1 MFIKQYM
8 MEMKDMFQNI
18 GFTELLL
25 IAVVA
30 LVLFGPNKLPEI
42 GRVLGRTLR
51 DFKKG
56 AYELMN
62 DEPKAAPTSA
72 PVVAQQAPEASPAV
86 EEQAPAVAFAASGPA
101 LDEADAS
108 PVSPAPATA
117 VASAGRFAAMDE
129 ADAPLASSE
138 EPAVV
143 QPAEKSAVAF
153 VSSTPGPD
161 LAADSDVKPAIS
173 KPAPTAVQPS
183 HPRRLPD

>member
-1 MFIKQYM
+1 
-8 MEMKDMFQNI
+8 MFQNI

-62 DEPKAAPTSA
+62 DEPKATPAPA
-72 PVVAQQAPEASPAV
+72 PVVAQQAPKASPAV
-86 EEQAPAVAFAASGPA
+86 EEQVPAVAFAASGPA
-101 LDEADAS
+101 LDE
-108 PVSPAPATA
+108 V
-117 VASAGRFAAMDE
+117 
-129 ADAPLASSE
+129 DAPLASSE

-153 VSSTPGPD
+153 VSSAPGPD
-161 LAADSDVKPAIS
+161 LAADSNVQPAIS
-173 KPAPTAVQPS
+173 KPAPAAVQPS

>member
-1 MFIKQYM
+1 
-8 MEMKDMFQNI
+8 MFQNI

-62 DEPKAAPTSA
+62 DEPKAAAPA
-72 PVVAQQAPEASPAV
+72 PVVVQPAPQASSAAEGLVA
-86 EEQAPAVAFAASGPA
+86 EEQAPAAVVAFASGSA

-108 PVSPAPATA
+108 PASPAPAV
-117 VASAGRFAAMDE
+117 VAIATSAPALDK
-129 ADAPLASSE
+129 ADAPSSVQAA
-138 EPAVV
+138 PAAA
-143 QPAEKSAVAF
+143 QIAEKAAVAF
-153 VSSTPGPD
+153 ISSTPGPELTD
-161 LAADSDVKPAIS
+161 LAEDSSAQRATSTAATPA
-173 KPAPTAVQPS
+173 AAVQPS
-183 HPRRLPD
+183 HSRRLPD

>member
-1 MFIKQYM
+1 
-8 MEMKDMFQNI
+8 MFQNI

-56 AYELMN
+56 AQELMN
-62 DEPKAAPTSA
+62 DEPKAAPASPS
-72 PVVAQQAPEASPAV
+72 PVAVQQAPEASPAA

-101 LDEADAS
+101 LDEAVEAS
-108 PVSPAPATA
+108 PVSPGPAAT
-117 VASAGRFAAMDE
+117 VAYAGRFAPMDE
-129 ADAPLASSE
+129 ADAAVASSAAPE
-138 EPAVV
+138 AVQ
-143 QPAEKSAVAF
+143 QPAEKSPVAF

-161 LAADSDVKPAIS
+161 LADLAEESATQPAIS
-173 KPAPTAVQPS
+173 KPAAAAVQPS
-183 HPRRLPD
+183 SPRRLPD